1 MSLSLL
7 VFGVFYSCQ
16 GESTSL
22 SIMTLGNLDYEA
34 ATGLS
39 PEFLGTISNMT
50 ISQGRDASFACSVR
64 NLGGYKVNR
73 NNDIEYTKW
82 KRSLECRSS

>member
-22 SIMTLGNLDYEA
+22 LIIMTLDNLDSEA

-64 NLGGYKVNR
+64 NLGVYKVN
-73 NNDIEYTKW
+73 K
-82 KRSLECRSS
+82 KQL